1 MKKTVLIS
9 GSGSGMGLLTAQT
22 LIKEGYAVY
31 AGVRDPHGRSS
42 ARREALEAFAQ
53 ECRGTVRVVDLDIH
67 SQESCN
73 AAVAQ
78 VLTDFPSLDVVIHNA
93 AHLFIGMAEGFTAE
107 QLADSINTNAVG
119 AHRLNRAALPHMRKH
134 GSGVLLYVGSG
145 ITRIVS
151 PFMMPYVAG
160 KYAMDAVAEA
170 TAYEVGPLGIETV
183 IVMPGVFMDGTS
195 HFATA
200 VFPADKAAL
209 GGYDKLRAE
218 YDRYEPGLRNLFRG
232 GCDAPVQ
239 GVADEI
245 ARVLA
250 LPRGSKP
257 MRTTVDYSDYGAEP
271 VNSVAQ
277 AQTERVFRIMGFD
290 RLLELG

>member
-1 MKKTVLIS
+1 M
-9 GSGSGMGLLTAQT
+9 
-22 LIKEGYAVY
+22 
-31 AGVRDPHGRSS
+31 
-42 ARREALEAFAQ
+42 
-53 ECRGTVRVVDLDIH
+53 
-67 SQESCN
+67 
-73 AAVAQ
+73 
-78 VLTDFPSLDVVIHNA
+78 IHNA

-160 KYAMDAVAEA
+160 KYAMDAFAEA
-170 TAYEVGPLGIETV
+170 TAYEVGPLGTETV

-250 LPRGSKP
+250 LPRGRKP

-290 RLLELG
+290 RLLELGKCEASGDRSVHAAPVTEARPGFPLSSRADYPRHDWQFSSDHHRNAVDGAAAEDGINILYGSQTGKDGFLGQRPRGPAGRRLQLPSA

>member
-1 MKKTVLIS
+1 MQKTVLIS
-9 GSGSGMGLLTAQT
+9 GSGSGMGLLTAKS
-22 LIKEGYAVY
+22 LIREGYAVY
-31 AGVRDPHGRSS
+31 AGVRDPQGRSA
-42 ARREALEAFAQ
+42 ARRADLEAFAR
-53 ECRGTVRVVDLDIH
+53 EHDGFVKVVDLDIH
-67 SQESCN
+67 SQESCD
-73 AAVAQ
+73 AAVDQ
-78 VLTDFPSLDVVIHNA
+78 VLTGHAALDVVIHNA

-119 AHRLNRAALPHMRKH
+119 AHRLNRAALPHMRKQ
-134 GSGVLLYVGSG
+134 GTGVLLYVGSG

-200 VFPADKAAL
+200 VSPADKEAAS
-209 GGYDKLRAE
+209 GYDTLQPDF
-218 YDRYEPGLRNLFRG
+218 DRYEPGLRNLFRND
-232 GCDAPVQ
+232 CDAPVQ

-245 ARVLA
+245 TRILS
-250 LPRGSKP
+250 LPRGAKP
-257 MRTTVDYSDYGAEP
+257 MRTTVDYSDYGAEA
-271 VNSVAQ
+271 VNSVAE
-277 AQTERVFRIMGFD
+277 AQTERVFRIMGFE
-290 RLLELG
+290 RLLQLG